1 MMSTPTSRSDRCLLL
16 SWAGAL
22 ALLCLLLS
30 TPSAMAE
37 AATPSTGQASTEAQ
51 PPVAQAMLQQ
61 CVTSSAQSERSAV
74 FSGEMNAVPGST
86 RMMMRIDVQEQLTGE
101 TLFHT
106 IAAPGLG
113 VWRSSDADVKS
124 YRFIRQVTNLS
135 APGFYRA
142 LVSFRWLN
150 ARDHAV
156 KTFTQ
161 HTPRCVQP
169 VPAPPAPAPVTPST
183 TLVSGSLE

>member
-1 MMSTPTSRSDRCLLL
+1 MAQAVLASSDQ
-16 SWAGAL
+16 
-22 ALLCLLLS
+22 
-30 TPSAMAE
+30 PSAE
-37 AATPSTGQASTEAQ
+37 GQA
-51 PPVAQAMLQQ
+51 PVALAMLQQ
-61 CVTSSAQSERSAV
+61 CLTAPAQSERTAV
-74 FSGEMNAVPGST
+74 FSGEMNAIPGST
-86 RMMMRIDVQEQLTGE
+86 RMMMRIDVQEQLAGE
-101 TLFHT
+101 TGFHT

-150 ARDHAV
+150 AKEHTIRSSA
-156 KTFTQ
+156 Q

-169 VPAPPAPAPVTPST
+169 VPAPPVLSPALPSPMP
-183 TLVSGSLE
+183 VSGSLE

>member
-16 SWAGAL
+16 SCACAL
-22 ALLCLLLS
+22 ALSCLLLL
-30 TPSAMAE
+30 TPGAMGQPALL
-37 AATPSTGQASTEAQ
+37 SSGQAGAEVQA
-51 PPVAQAMLQQ
+51 PVALAMLQQ
-61 CVTSSAQSERSAV
+61 CLTAPAQSERSAV
-74 FSGEMNAVPGST
+74 FSGEMTAISGST
-86 RMMMRIDVQEQLTGE
+86 RMMMRIDVQEQLAGE
-101 TLFHT
+101 TAFHT

-150 ARDHAV
+150 AKDHV
-156 KTFTQ
+156 IKTLAQ

-169 VPAPPAPAPVTPST
+169 VPAPPPPPPPSPAPVT
-183 TLVSGSLE
+183 GSLE

>member
-16 SWAGAL
+16 SWACAL
-22 ALLCLLLS
+22 ALLCLLLL
-30 TPSAMAE
+30 TPGAMAQ
-37 AATPSTGQASTEAQ
+37 AGVLSTGQASTEAQ
-51 PPVAQAMLQQ
+51 PPVALAMLQQ
-61 CVTSSAQSERSAV
+61 CVTASAQSERSAV
-74 FSGEMNAVPGST
+74 FSGEMNAVSGST
-86 RMMMRIDVQEQLTGE
+86 RLMMRIDVQEQLAGE
-101 TLFHT
+101 TLFHA

-113 VWRSSDADVKS
+113 VWRSSDADVRS

-150 ARDHAV
+150 AKDRPI
-156 KTFTQ
+156 KTLAQ

-169 VPAPPAPAPVTPST
+169 VLAPAPPSTTPVT
-183 TLVSGSLE
+183 GSLE

>member
-1 MMSTPTSRSDRCLLL
+1 MMSTPTSRPDRCLLC
-16 SWAGAL
+16 SWACGL
-22 ALLCLLLS
+22 ALLCLLLL
-30 TPSAMAE
+30 TPGAMAQ
-37 AATPSTGQASTEAQ
+37 AGVPSTGQASAEAQ
-51 PPVAQAMLQQ
+51 APVALAMLQQ
-61 CVTSSAQSERSAV
+61 CITASAQSERSAV

-86 RMMMRIDVQEQLTGE
+86 RMMMKIDVQEQLAGE

-113 VWRSSDADVKS
+113 VWRSSDSDVKS
-124 YRFIRQVTNLS
+124 YRFIHQVTNLS

-156 KTFTQ
+156 KTFAQ

-169 VPAPPAPAPVTPST
+169 IPAPPVPAPVTPST
-183 TLVSGSLE
+183 ALVSGSLE